1 MTRERKQ
8 AAIRKPLIDEETALR
23 FATIQKSEFSAP
35 TLAKKDSGEKAGK
48 GRSNGSGDEKVNA
61 SVQLTV
67 NLSKETYSR
76 IVHEAERKKRSVEE
90 LLQRHLT
97 KHYSKD

>member
-8 AAIRKPLIDEETALR
+8 AAIQKPLIDEETALR
-23 FATIQKSEFSAP
+23 FATVSQSEMSPP
-35 TLAKKDSGEKAGK
+35 TLAKKVTGEKTGK
-48 GRSNGSGDEKVNA
+48 GRGNGSGNAKGSA

-67 NLSKETYSR
+67 NLSKETYTR
-76 IVHEAERKKRSVEE
+76 IIHEAERKKRSVEE

-97 KHYSKD
+97 KHFGKD